1 MNTPHNDSRRFDDR
15 KKKEKKKEE
24 EIKILR
30 NTTPP
35 IQKKKKNIWPV
46 DDFSIPPIRDRNARF
61 ALEIFWGIEH
71 GSRP

>member
-1 MNTPHNDSRRFDDR
+1 MNTPRNDSRRFDDR

>member
-15 KKKEKKKEE
+15 QKKEKKKR
-24 EIKILR
+24 R
-30 NTTPP
+30 NQNPSQHYTTYTK
-35 IQKKKKNIWPV
+35 KKKKNIWPV